1 MSYINEALKKAQK
14 NKDAGHI
21 DYMRTMGK
29 AGGTERFSDKRLIYI
44 SVIIIFIFL
53 ILLYIKIGDP
63 FGRKP
68 ESLRKTAEAVKA
80 TDSSQ
85 NNKNLPVISEKSS
98 PVKKAAEI
106 DTSKADIISQREAL
120 YKQAASLFE
129 KGRIQEAKDIYTK
142 ILSQDPG
149 HINSLN
155 DMGVLAMKQGE
166 YKDAINY
173 LEKAVRLK
181 PDYVTSYYNL
191 ACAYSLLN
199 DPDKGM
205 DYLLKAI
212 TIDKKVKDWAEK
224 DPDLRNIVESA
235 RFKVLIR

>member
-21 DYMRTMGK
+21 DYMRTIGK
-29 AGGTERFSDKRLIYI
+29 AGGTERFFGKRFIYI
-44 SVIIIFIFL
+44 PVIIIFIFL
-53 ILLYIKIGDP
+53 VLLYIKIGDP

-80 TDSSQ
+80 TESSKK
-85 NNKNLPVISEKSS
+85 NKNLPVIGKKSS

-106 DTSKADIISQREAL
+106 DTSKADITSQKEAL
-120 YKQAASLFE
+120 YKQAVSLFE
-129 KGRIQEAKDIYTK
+129 KGKFQEAKGIYTK
-142 ILSQDPG
+142 ILLQYPG

-155 DMGVLAMKQGE
+155 DMGVLSMKQGE
-166 YKDAINY
+166 YKDAISY
-173 LEKAVRLK
+173 LEKAVKLK
-181 PDYVTSYYNL
+181 PDYVTPYYNL

-212 TIDKKVKDWAEK
+212 TIDKKVKDWARE
-224 DPDLRNIVESA
+224 DPDLRNIVKSA
-235 RFKVLIR
+235 GFNALTR

>member
-14 NKDAGHI
+14 NKDAGYI
-21 DYMRTMGK
+21 DYMRTIGK
-29 AGGTERFSDKRLIYI
+29 AGGTERFSDKKLIYI
-44 SVIIIFIFL
+44 PLIIIFIFL

-68 ESLRKTAEAVKA
+68 VGTRKTAEAVTA
-80 TDSSQ
+80 ADRSQ
-85 NNKNLPVISEKSS
+85 NNKNLTVNGEKSS
-98 PVKKAAEI
+98 PVKKADEI
-106 DTSKADIISQREAL
+106 DTSKADIINQSEEL
-120 YKQAASLFE
+120 YKQAVSLFE
-129 KGRIQEAKDIYTK
+129 KGRFQDAKDIYTK
-142 ILSQDPG
+142 ILTLDPG